1 MTSDKYQRLGNSVSR
16 VSSDYK
22 ETMRAITIRVQ
33 PPKKELFSMTL
44 TASTTAEKKGGIT
57 MDEQQFLIDLIFK
70 PKEPGL
76 KLRLAE
82 TQLLLAYIGEIL
94 KEVEEEEKLIVE
106 R

>member
-1 MTSDKYQRLGNSVSR
+1 MTSDKYQRLGKSVSR
-16 VSSDYK
+16 LCLDYK
-22 ETMRAITIRVQ
+22 ETMRAITIRT
-33 PPKKELFSMTL
+33 PHKKELFSMTL